1 MPPFHP
7 PPNFKFKYFYFSNNL
22 NNSTPSLVT
31 IHDVNL
37 DSENATAS
45 TLHNLLGPL
54 CALSIQSVVSI
65 IYFSDLK
72 GIDKEAS
79 SLGSLVD
86 SVGDCPN
93 LEFVIPL

>member
-1 MPPFHP
+1 M
-7 PPNFKFKYFYFSNNL
+7 
-22 NNSTPSLVT
+22 

-45 TLHNLLGPL
+45 TLHNLPRPLHNLPRPL
-54 CALSIQSVVSI
+54 CTLSIQSVVPI
-65 IYFSDLK
+65 TYLSDLE

-79 SLGSLVD
+79 SLGSRVD
-86 SVGDCPN
+86 FVSDCPN